1 MQSFYA
7 GLELENKHLSGLKDE
22 NVKLSDENDRLRAH
36 YEVLK
41 EHELN
46 IIKDYE
52 AKIQR
57 EQVINEKKL
66 SEVNLLLKDSS
77 FMQNSLNQ
85 TRDALY

>member
-1 MQSFYA
+1 M
-7 GLELENKHLSGLKDE
+7 
-22 NVKLSDENDRLRAH
+22 KLSDENDRLRAH